1 MFFSFFVALF
11 LETDIVYAF
20 MIENFTGIVLR
31 MLKYND
37 NLMIADIFTSTRGRL
52 SFLVPVTHSKR
63 SKVRSVLFQPLTI
76 LQFQAPYK
84 QGGKLCRLSE
94 VRPHIMYS
102 SIPYD
107 PCKSAVALYLAEFLT
122 RALREESDNAAI
134 FSFIEYSLRWFD
146 EAADG
151 YANFHLLFLMR
162 LTRFLGIA
170 PNVEDMGRSGYFDL
184 RAGCFVGLQPMHG
197 DFLTSEQALDFFSLY
212 ACDYDDMHRIA
223 LNRAVRSNFLTTIG
237 DYYRLH
243 IPEFPELNSTE
254 VLREL
259 FD

>member
-1 MFFSFFVALF
+1 MVEKFK
-11 LETDIVYAF
+11 
-20 MIENFTGIVLR
+20 GIVLR
-31 MLKYND
+31 TLKYSD
-37 NLMIADIFTSTRGRL
+37 NLMIADIFTESRGRV
-52 SFLVPVTHSKR
+52 SFLLPVTHSKR
-63 SKVRSVLFQPLTI
+63 SKVRSVLFQPLSI
-76 LQFQAPYK
+76 LHFQAQYK
-84 QGGKLCRLSE
+84 HGGAMSRLSE
-94 VRPHIMYS
+94 VVPACLYS
-102 SIPYD
+102 TIPCD
-107 PCKSAVALYLAEFLT
+107 PYKSAITLYLAEFLT
-122 RALREESDNAAI
+122 RALHEESDNAAI
-134 FSFIEYSLRWFD
+134 FSFIEESLMWL
-146 EAADG
+146 DG
-151 YANFHLLFLMR
+151 AEEKYANFHLLFLMR